1 MPKVLYKSSEVDNS
15 VKFEFVEIA
24 KPVFESLEIKEKEGK
39 VYDIESQ
46 IANLKEELQFLRDEK
61 LRLEEELVK
70 RQELAKEEV
79 QIESKRLIEEAKVEA
94 NQVLEAA
101 KQEADLLQREAI
113 YKKES
118 IETES
123 NAEIER
129 LAREYEEKL
138 KTDLEIATAKGR
150 EEGYSKGYESGFE
163 DFDKVMRKFHSIIAS
178 LIAERKGILESS
190 SGQIVSL
197 VMQIAI
203 KVIKRI
209 TDSQKDIVLE
219 NVNDALKRVKDKT
232 QITIRV
238 NLDDLDIVRHKKS
251 DFISRFDVI
260 ENLEIIED
268 PNIGKGGCIIETN
281 FGEIDARISSQLD
294 KIEENLKIF
303 VIKLS
308 I

>member
-1 MPKVLYKSSEVDNS
+1 MPKVLYKSSEVDNL

-24 KPVFESLEIKEKEGK
+24 KPVFESLEIKEKESK

-46 IANLKEELQFLRDEK
+46 ISNLKEELQLLRDEK
-61 LRLEEELVK
+61 LQLEEELAK

-79 QIESKRLIEEAKVEA
+79 QIESKRLIEEAKAKA
-94 NQVLEAA
+94 NEVLEAA
-101 KQEADLLQREAI
+101 KQEADLLQKEAI

-138 KTDLEIATAKGR
+138 KTDLEIAIAKGR

-163 DFDKVMRKFHSIIAS
+163 DFDKVMRKLHVIIAS

-219 NVNDALKRVKDKT
+219 NVNEVLKRVKDKT

-251 DFISRFDVI
+251 DFISRFDII
-260 ENLEIIED
+260 EKLEIIED

-294 KIEENLKIF
+294 KIEEKFKNFSL
-303 VIKLS
+303 LS
-308 I
+308 

>member
-163 DFDKVMRKFHSIIAS
+163 DFDKVMRKFHGIIAS

-294 KIEENLKIF
+294 KIEEKFKSFSL
-303 VIKLS
+303 LS
-308 I
+308 

>member
-1 MPKVLYKSSEVDNS
+1 MPKVLYKSSEVDNL

-46 IANLKEELQFLRDEK
+46 ISNLKEELQLLRDEK
-61 LRLEEELVK
+61 LQLEEELAK

-79 QIESKRLIEEAKVEA
+79 QIESKRLIEEAKAKA
-94 NQVLEAA
+94 NEVLEVA
-101 KQEADLLQREAI
+101 KQEADLLQKEAI

-138 KTDLEIATAKGR
+138 KTDLEIAIAKGR

-163 DFDKVMRKFHSIIAS
+163 DFDKVMRKLHVIIAS

-219 NVNDALKRVKDKT
+219 NVNEVLKRVKDKT

-251 DFISRFDVI
+251 DFISRFDII

-294 KIEENLKIF
+294 KIEEKFKNFSL
-303 VIKLS
+303 LS
-308 I
+308 

>member
-46 IANLKEELQFLRDEK
+46 IAKLKEELQFLRDEK

-70 RQELAKEEV
+70 RQELAKEEI
-79 QIESKRLIEEAKVEA
+79 QIESERLIEEARIKA
-94 NQVLEAA
+94 NEVLETA

-118 IETES
+118 IEAES
-123 NAEIER
+123 NTEIER

-138 KTDLEIATAKGR
+138 KRDLEIATAKGR

-163 DFDKVMRKFHSIIAS
+163 DFDKVMRKLHSIIAS
-178 LIAERKGILESS
+178 LIAERKNILESS

-219 NVNDALKRVKDKT
+219 NVNEVLKRVKDKT

-251 DFISRFDVI
+251 DFISRFDII
-260 ENLEIIED
+260 ETLEIIED

-294 KIEENLKIF
+294 KIEEKFKNFSL
-303 VIKLS
+303 LS
-308 I
+308 

>member
-1 MPKVLYKSSEVDNS
+1 MPKVLYKSSEVDNL

-24 KPVFESLEIKEKEGK
+24 KPVFESLEIKEKESK

-46 IANLKEELQFLRDEK
+46 ISNLKEELQLLRDEK
-61 LRLEEELVK
+61 LQLEEELAK

-79 QIESKRLIEEAKVEA
+79 QIESKRLIEEAKAKA
-94 NQVLEAA
+94 NEVLEAA
-101 KQEADLLQREAI
+101 KQEADLLQKEAI

-138 KTDLEIATAKGR
+138 KTDLDIAIAKGR

-163 DFDKVMRKFHSIIAS
+163 DFDKVMRKLHAIIAS

-219 NVNDALKRVKDKT
+219 NVNEVLKRVKDKT

-251 DFISRFDVI
+251 DFISRFDII
-260 ENLEIIED
+260 EKLEIIED

-294 KIEENLKIF
+294 KIEEKFKNFSL
-303 VIKLS
+303 LS
-308 I
+308 

>member
-46 IANLKEELQFLRDEK
+46 IAKLKEELQFLRDEK

-70 RQELAKEEV
+70 RQELAKEEI
-79 QIESKRLIEEAKVEA
+79 QIESDRLIEEARIKA
-94 NQVLEAA
+94 NEVLETA

-138 KTDLEIATAKGR
+138 KRDLEVATAKGR

-163 DFDKVMRKFHSIIAS
+163 DFDKVMRKLHSIIAS
-178 LIAERKGILESS
+178 LIAERKSILESS

-209 TDSQKDIVLE
+209 TDSQKDIILE
-219 NVNDALKRVKDKT
+219 NVNEVLKRIKDKT

-251 DFISRFDVI
+251 DFISRFDII
-260 ENLEIIED
+260 ETLEIIED

-294 KIEENLKIF
+294 KIEEKFKNFSL
-303 VIKLS
+303 LS
-308 I
+308 

>member
-46 IANLKEELQFLRDEK
+46 IAKLKEELQFLRDEK

-70 RQELAKEEV
+70 RQELAKEEI
-79 QIESKRLIEEAKVEA
+79 QIESERLIEEARIKA
-94 NQVLEAA
+94 NEVLETA
-101 KQEADLLQREAI
+101 KQEADFLQREAI

-118 IETES
+118 IEAES

-138 KTDLEIATAKGR
+138 KRDLEVATAKGR

-163 DFDKVMRKFHSIIAS
+163 DFDKVMRKLHSIIAS
-178 LIAERKGILESS
+178 LIAERKSILESS
-190 SGQIVSL
+190 SGQIVGL

-219 NVNDALKRVKDKT
+219 NVNEVLKRVKDKT

-251 DFISRFDVI
+251 DFISRFDII
-260 ENLEIIED
+260 ETLEIIED

-294 KIEENLKIF
+294 KIEEKFKNFSL
-303 VIKLS
+303 LS
-308 I
+308 

>member
-1 MPKVLYKSSEVDNS
+1 MPKVLYKSSEVDNL

-46 IANLKEELQFLRDEK
+46 ISNLKEELQLLRDEK
-61 LRLEEELVK
+61 LQLEEELAK

-79 QIESKRLIEEAKVEA
+79 QIESKRLIEEAKAKA
-94 NQVLEAA
+94 NEVLEAA
-101 KQEADLLQREAI
+101 KQEADLLQKEAI

-123 NAEIER
+123 NVEIER

-138 KTDLEIATAKGR
+138 KTDLDIAIAKGR

-163 DFDKVMRKFHSIIAS
+163 DFDKVMRKLHAIIAS

-219 NVNDALKRVKDKT
+219 NVNEVLKRVKDKT

-251 DFISRFDVI
+251 DFISRFDII

-294 KIEENLKIF
+294 KIEEKFKNFSL
-303 VIKLS
+303 LS
-308 I
+308 

>member
-1 MPKVLYKSSEVDNS
+1 MPKVLYKSSEVDNLA
-15 VKFEFVEIA
+15 KFEFVEIA

-39 VYDIESQ
+39 VYDIDSQ
-46 IANLKEELQFLRDEK
+46 IANLKEELQLLRDEK
-61 LRLEEELVK
+61 LRLEEELAK

-79 QIESKRLIEEAKVEA
+79 QIESKRLIEEARVKA
-94 NQVLEAA
+94 NEVLEAA

-150 EEGYSKGYESGFE
+150 EEGYSKGYECGFE
-163 DFDKVMRKFHSIIAS
+163 DFDKVMRKLHAIIAS

-219 NVNDALKRVKDKT
+219 NVNEVLKRVKDKT

-294 KIEENLKIF
+294 KIEEKFKNFSL
-303 VIKLS
+303 LS
-308 I
+308 

>member
-1 MPKVLYKSSEVDNS
+1 MPKVLYKSSEVDNL

-46 IANLKEELQFLRDEK
+46 ISNLKEELQLLRDEK
-61 LRLEEELVK
+61 LQLEEELAK

-79 QIESKRLIEEAKVEA
+79 QIESKRLIEEAKAKA
-94 NQVLEAA
+94 NEVLEAA
-101 KQEADLLQREAI
+101 KQEADLLQKEAI

-129 LAREYEEKL
+129 LVREYEEKL
-138 KTDLEIATAKGR
+138 KTDLEIAIAKGR

-163 DFDKVMRKFHSIIAS
+163 DFDKVMRKLHAIIAS

-219 NVNDALKRVKDKT
+219 NVNEVLKRVKDKT

-251 DFISRFDVI
+251 DFISRFDII
-260 ENLEIIED
+260 EKLEIIED

-294 KIEENLKIF
+294 KIEEKFKNFSL
-303 VIKLS
+303 LS
-308 I
+308 

>member
-46 IANLKEELQFLRDEK
+46 IAKLKEELQFLRDEK
-61 LRLEEELVK
+61 LQLEEELVK
-70 RQELAKEEV
+70 RQELAKEEI
-79 QIESKRLIEEAKVEA
+79 QIESDRLIEEARIKA
-94 NQVLEAA
+94 NEVLETA

-138 KTDLEIATAKGR
+138 KRDLEVATAKGR

-163 DFDKVMRKFHSIIAS
+163 DFDKVMRKLHSIIAS
-178 LIAERKGILESS
+178 LIAERKSILESS

-209 TDSQKDIVLE
+209 TDSQKDIILE
-219 NVNDALKRVKDKT
+219 NVNEVLKRIKDKT

-251 DFISRFDVI
+251 DFISRFDII
-260 ENLEIIED
+260 ETLEIIED

-294 KIEENLKIF
+294 KIEEKFKNFSL
-303 VIKLS
+303 LS
-308 I
+308 

>member
-1 MPKVLYKSSEVDNS
+1 MPKVLYKSSEVDNL

-39 VYDIESQ
+39 VYDIENQ
-46 IANLKEELQFLRDEK
+46 ISNLKEELQLLKDEK
-61 LRLEEELVK
+61 LRLEEELAK

-79 QIESKRLIEEAKVEA
+79 QIESKRLIEEARAKA
-94 NQVLEAA
+94 NEVLEAA
-101 KQEADLLQREAI
+101 KQEADLLQKEAI

-163 DFDKVMRKFHSIIAS
+163 DFDKVMRKLHAIIAS

-219 NVNDALKRVKDKT
+219 NVNEVLKRVKDKT

-251 DFISRFDVI
+251 DFISRFDII

-294 KIEENLKIF
+294 KIEEKFKNFSL
-303 VIKLS
+303 LS
-308 I
+308 

>member
-46 IANLKEELQFLRDEK
+46 IAKLKEELQFLRDEK

-70 RQELAKEEV
+70 RQELAKEEI
-79 QIESKRLIEEAKVEA
+79 QIESDRLIEEARIKA
-94 NQVLEAA
+94 NEVLETA

-129 LAREYEEKL
+129 LAKEYEEKL
-138 KTDLEIATAKGR
+138 KRDLEVATAKGR

-163 DFDKVMRKFHSIIAS
+163 DFDKVMRKLHSIIAS
-178 LIAERKGILESS
+178 LIAERKSILESS

-219 NVNDALKRVKDKT
+219 NVNEVLKRIKDKT

-251 DFISRFDVI
+251 DFISRFDII
-260 ENLEIIED
+260 ETLEIIED

-294 KIEENLKIF
+294 KIEEKFKNFSL
-303 VIKLS
+303 LS
-308 I
+308 

>member
-163 DFDKVMRKFHSIIAS
+163 DFDKLMRKFHGIIAS

-190 SGQIVSL
+190 SGQIVNL

-294 KIEENLKIF
+294 KIEEKFKNFSL
-303 VIKLS
+303 LS
-308 I
+308 

>member
-1 MPKVLYKSSEVDNS
+1 MQL
-15 VKFEFVEIA
+15 
-24 KPVFESLEIKEKEGK
+24 
-39 VYDIESQ
+39 
-46 IANLKEELQFLRDEK
+46 LRDEK
-61 LRLEEELVK
+61 LQLEEELVK

-79 QIESKRLIEEAKVEA
+79 QIESKRLIEEAKAKA
-94 NQVLEAA
+94 NEVLEAA
-101 KQEADLLQREAI
+101 KQEADLLQKEAI

-138 KTDLEIATAKGR
+138 KTDLEIAIAKGR

-163 DFDKVMRKFHSIIAS
+163 DFDKVMRKLHVIIAS

-209 TDSQKDIVLE
+209 TDSQKILFWKM
-219 NVNDALKRVKDKT
+219 LM
-232 QITIRV
+232 
-238 NLDDLDIVRHKKS
+238 
-251 DFISRFDVI
+251 RF
-260 ENLEIIED
+260 
-268 PNIGKGGCIIETN
+268 
-281 FGEIDARISSQLD
+281 
-294 KIEENLKIF
+294 
-303 VIKLS
+303 
-308 I
+308 

>member
-1 MPKVLYKSSEVDNS
+1 MPKVLYKSSEVDNL

-46 IANLKEELQFLRDEK
+46 ISNLKEELQLLRDEK
-61 LRLEEELVK
+61 LQLEEELAK

-79 QIESKRLIEEAKVEA
+79 QIESKRLIEEAKAKA
-94 NQVLEAA
+94 NEVLEAA
-101 KQEADLLQREAI
+101 KQEADLLQKEAI

-138 KTDLEIATAKGR
+138 KTDLEIAIAKGR
-150 EEGYSKGYESGFE
+150 EEGYIKGYESGFE
-163 DFDKVMRKFHSIIAS
+163 DFDKVMRKLHAIIAS

-219 NVNDALKRVKDKT
+219 NVNEVLKRVKDKT

-251 DFISRFDVI
+251 DFISRFDII
-260 ENLEIIED
+260 EKLEIIED

-294 KIEENLKIF
+294 KIEEKFKNFSL
-303 VIKLS
+303 LS
-308 I
+308 

>member
-1 MPKVLYKSSEVDNS
+1 MPKVLYKSSEVDNL

-39 VYDIESQ
+39 VYDIDSQ
-46 IANLKEELQFLRDEK
+46 ITNLKEELQLLRDEK
-61 LRLEEELVK
+61 LRLEEELAK

-79 QIESKRLIEEAKVEA
+79 QIESKRLIEEAKAKA
-94 NQVLEAA
+94 NEVLEAA

-118 IETES
+118 IDAES

-138 KTDLEIATAKGR
+138 KTDLEMATAKGR
-150 EEGYSKGYESGFE
+150 EEGYRKGYESGFE
-163 DFDKVMRKFHSIIAS
+163 DFDKVMRKLHSIMAS

-190 SGQIVSL
+190 SAQIVSL
-197 VMQIAI
+197 VMQIVI

-219 NVNDALKRVKDKT
+219 NVNEVLKRVKDKT

-238 NLDDLDIVRHKKS
+238 NLDDLDIVRHKKN

-294 KIEENLKIF
+294 KIEEKFKNFSL
-303 VIKLS
+303 LS
-308 I
+308 